1 MAGVRPQKLTV
12 SKIKS
17 RLLNTAQSS
26 LYRLTLSVPQAVRN
40 RLSLSSLD
48 YDNISLLCS
57 EAVLPGS
64 SLTTHEATNDYAGVT
79 EKMAYRRMYDETIS
93 LTFYV
98 DRDYKVLKLFE
109 TWMDYITGIDDTST
123 YETPYVS
130 YRMSYPVTYK
140 NNIFI
145 TKFEK
150 DQFMREY
157 SNSRK
162 ASARV
167 PRTILDYTFVNAF
180 PLSLTSMP
188 VSYEGAQVLK
198 CNVSFNFIRYVQ
210 KRRATIRQGS
220 GDMTVTRD
228 MIVNNEPME
237 TVGGT
242 DSDLFGG
249 YERNDWVDAA
259 FAMANPN
266 PLKALN
272 PAWHEATTRPIRNMM
287 SK

>member
-249 YERNDWVDAA
+249 YERNEWVDAA

>member
-157 SNSRK
+157 SDSRK

-180 PLSLTSMP
+180 PLSLTSIP

-259 FAMANPN
+259 FAIANPN

-272 PAWHEATTRPIRNMM
+272 PAWHEATTRPIKNMM

>member
-167 PRTILDYTFVNAF
+167 PRTMLEYTFVNAF

-210 KRRATIRQGS
+210 KRRALVKQGS
-220 GDMTVTRD
+220 GDITVTRD

-259 FAMANPN
+259 FAIANPN